1 MISGML
7 LVFIPA
13 SGDFINAAKEFLG
26 STQTTMAG
34 NVINDLFFQGF
45 YPVVGRD
52 VDHPHGRS
60 PLIPVAIYVARS
72 GSEELL

>member
-1 MISGML
+1 MISGVL

-13 SGDFINAAKEFLG
+13 AGDFINAAKEFLG

-34 NVINDLFFQGF
+34 NVINDLFFQSF
-45 YPVVGRD
+45 YPVSAAMSIILMVIT
-52 VDHPHGRS
+52 
-60 PLIPVAIYVARS
+60 LIPVAIYVARS